1 MRISEMQAGQK
12 GCIVKVKGH
21 GSARKRAVDAGF
33 YKGVCIEI
41 LDSDTTHMNI
51 DVEGMQ
57 RKLTLPEASMIE
69 VLTTEEAAHE
79 LQVKELSTGE
89 LKDLAHRHRHKIE
102 IALVGQ
108 PLSGKNSLFTTLTQG
123 HATPLPNANDILM
136 GERDFQDYHL
146 HITNLPDTYSL
157 TSRTADTWT
166 VRRHL
171 VGDNPDIV
179 ISVIDATDLE
189 RSMQITAQLLDMNLR
204 VIVALNKFDAM
215 QAQGSKLDYQTL
227 SRLLGTP
234 IVPTVSLNNEGLEHL
249 LHLAINIYEGADF
262 LDDDGEVNKEV
273 MRELQ
278 EWHRNI
284 VHSDDDTE
292 HLADFT
298 RDHTLDTRYKKH
310 AYRHIHIYHG
320 GELEQSIETLRN
332 EVWKSEHTRYRFSTR
347 YVAIA
352 LLEGDADIEQ
362 FVRDNLPNSKAVF
375 ALRDKERRRYSRLMG
390 ESVPKAIRT
399 AKRSFIQGALK
410 ETYIPAQSSAK
421 ANANLTE
428 RLDRLVTHKVWGVL
442 IFLTS
447 LFVMFEA
454 TFVLGEY
461 PMQGIE
467 WLVEKIGTGLEQL
480 MPNGPI
486 KDMVIDGI
494 IGGVG
499 GVIVFLPNILI
510 LYFFISLMEDSGYM
524 SRAAF
529 IMDKAMHKMGLHGK
543 SFITLIMGFGCNV
556 PAVLATRM
564 IESRKSRLITMLVTP
579 LMSCSARLPVYIIF
593 VAAFF
598 PHHSGIVLMGLYL
611 TGIIL
616 AVLVARLLSRTVM
629 RGDET
634 PYVMELTPYR
644 RPAWKVIFKHTWD
657 KGYEYL
663 KKMGGVILVASIV
676 VWFLG
681 YYPRSEQ
688 YATPAEQQEHS
699 YIGRIGKA
707 IEPAIEPL
715 GFDWKMGIGLVSGV
729 GAKEL
734 IVSTLGVLYANQ
746 EVDSAESEAQIA
758 AALKTVT
765 TPAAALAYMLFV
777 LIYFP
782 CLATLIAIKKET
794 KGWGWA
800 IFTAVYTTAL
810 AWIVAFAVFQIGKML

>member
-1 MRISEMQAGQK
+1 MQAGQK

-79 LQVKELSTGE
+79 LQVKELSTGD

-123 HATPLPNANDILM
+123 HAAPLPNANDILM

-332 EVWKSEHTRYRFSTR
+332 EVWESEYTRYRFSTR

-410 ETYIPAQSSAK
+410 ETYIPAQSSTR
-421 ANANLTE
+421 ANPNLTE

-447 LFVMFEA
+447 LFIMFEA

-480 MPNGPI
+480 LPNGPI